1 MTYTVIVNY
10 NSELI
15 RSFVLLDASRGVAAR
30 MIFNQENET

>member
-1 MTYTVIVNY
+1 
-10 NSELI
+10 LI